1 VPSFGRGSA
10 AVPCRTRTLRAVT
23 AVGLFGVV
31 ALIFL
36 NAFFV
41 AVEFALVAVDR
52 TKVGLAVAEGVRGAA
67 TASWVLERLNLHLSG
82 AQFGIT
88 ICSLG
93 LGVLAEPVV
102 APLFEP
108 VFGNWFSGTR
118 AVGWSVLTALVVTT
132 AVQMV
137 VGELVPKSVAVAS
150 PMPATLRL
158 SAPIRWFTVV
168 VGPVVRACNRVAD
181 RVVRAFGLE
190 PTEEIVGTRSRE
202 ELQHLVRSST
212 DASLAERLDPEDAEL
227 VHRAFR
233 FEEKRVDEALTP
245 RTAVQW
251 LPEDGTVGDLIDLA
265 VSTGFSRFPVCR
277 RDLDDVVG
285 VVRAKDVLT
294 VPASV
299 RRTTPLSTLVGDVP
313 FVPESK
319 RLPELFE
326 QLTSGGGQFAV
337 VLDEYGG
344 TAGIIT
350 VEDLLEEIVGE
361 IDDEYDAPAARPR
374 RDRAGG
380 MVLSGQLH
388 PDEVEEQCGLVLPDG
403 EFETLAGFLL
413 DELGR
418 LATVG
423 DVVEHDGWSLSVS
436 RLERFRIDK
445 VRVVPPGGW
454 ARGGRP

>member
-1 VPSFGRGSA
+1 MS
-10 AVPCRTRTLRAVT
+10 
-23 AVGLFGVV
+23 AVGLAGVV
-31 ALIFL
+31 VLILL

-52 TKVGLAVAEGVRGAA
+52 TKVAMAAQDGVRGAA
-67 TASWVLERLNLHLSG
+67 TALGVLERLNLHLSG

-108 VFGNWFSGTR
+108 LVGRWATGPR
-118 AVGWSVLTALVVTT
+118 ALGWSVAAALVLTT

-158 SAPIRWFTVV
+158 SAPIRAFTWV
-168 VGPVVRACNRVAD
+168 VGPVVRACNRLAD
-181 RVVRAFGLE
+181 RVVRACGLE
-190 PTEEIVGTRSRE
+190 PAEELTGTRSRE

-212 DASLAERLDPEDAEL
+212 DASLDERLDPEDAEL
-227 VHRAFR
+227 IHRTFR

-251 LPEDGTVGDLIDLA
+251 LPVDGTVGDLVDAA
-265 VSTGFSRFPVCR
+265 VATGFSRFPVCR

-294 VPASV
+294 VDPAL
-299 RRTTPLSTLVGDVP
+299 RRTAPLSDLVQEVP

-319 RLPELFE
+319 GLPELFE

-350 VEDLLEEIVGE
+350 VEDLVEEIVGE
-361 IDDEYDAPAARPR
+361 IDDEYDAPTARPR

-380 MVLSGQLH
+380 VVLSGQLH
-388 PDEVEEQCGLVLPDG
+388 PDEVEDQCGLVLPDG
-403 EFETLAGFLL
+403 EFETLAGFVL
-413 DELGR
+413 DRLGR

-423 DVVEHDGWSLSVS
+423 DVVEHEGWTLSVA
-436 RLERFRIDK
+436 RLDRLRIDK
-445 VRVVPPGGW
+445 VRVLPPTGW
-454 ARGGRP
+454 TRGPRA